1 MSLPLATMQH
11 CAMHPEWL
19 TTSSDFGRGLLD
31 PHLQTPAFLRGPA
44 DRRYDVYRNNVTV
57 GLVAALGAN
66 FPAVRRLL
74 GPAYFDGFA
83 RDHARRHPP
92 QSRLMF
98 EYGEAFPDAL
108 AAVADLA
115 AFPYLADVA
124 RLELAWLKSYH
135 AADAACLT
143 AQQLA
148 AIDHGD
154 LADLV
159 LMPHPAAQMFS
170 CRHAAATIMLA
181 NRSEDEVPTI
191 DLTQHE
197 YVVFTRQQFDVSV
210 TLLPPAFFMF
220 FEMLFAGKSLGGA
233 ADATGAAHGTF
244 DISESLQ
251 LVLSTGAFLT
261 LEE

>member
-31 PHLQTPAFLRGPA
+31 PHLQTPAFLRGLA

-83 RDHARRHPP
+83 RDHARRQPP

-148 AIDHGD
+148 AIDHGV

-159 LMPHPAAQMFS
+159 LKPHPAAQMFS

-181 NRSEDEVPTI
+181 NRSEDEVPTM
-191 DLTQHE
+191 
-197 YVVFTRQQFDVSV
+197 VFTRQQFDVSV
-210 TLLPPAFFMF
+210 TLFPPAIFMF
-220 FEMLFAGKSLGGA
+220 FEMLFAGKSLGEA

-251 LVLSTGAFLT
+251 LVLSTGAFLN